1 MFANNNRRSPIVISP
16 PKPSEDL
23 TKSATLIFLHG
34 YSWSADQYNQD
45 PPNSVSVAHHIHKS
59 PLLQYVK
66 IVIPEGMPNIWPSPG
81 KHAWYNIDKPTPSPG
96 DPSKTHVF
104 GQHNPDLHDIEVSL
118 NYLEH
123 LIDIEVAAGTPAN
136 RVIFMGDSQGAS
148 ILYLFLLTRRR
159 AADLGAVVTW
169 AGFSATP
176 LETIAQMQEANGL
189 SDGWA
194 KKTQLYMLHG
204 KNDKL
209 VPLSR
214 SRALMDALEVYRA
227 RNQGFATLQWAIVD
241 GAPHSLIE
249 PVWPH
254 VRHFLETFL
263 SGTESAS
270 KL

>member
-1 MFANNNRRSPIVISP
+1 MF
-16 PKPSEDL
+16 
-23 TKSATLIFLHG
+23 
-34 YSWSADQYNQD
+34 
-45 PPNSVSVAHHIHKS
+45 
-59 PLLQYVK
+59 
-66 IVIPEGMPNIWPSPG
+66 
-81 KHAWYNIDKPTPSPG
+81 
-96 DPSKTHVF
+96 F